1 MVRKILHRK
10 LKTKNHKPQRVNS
23 CAPLT
28 APVLTIVLS
37 VLRYTDS
44 DFLPLVSS
52 NSSFSN
58 VYLKC
63 SKTPTPV
70 RRSMVRVAQSLV
82 CCVVFR
88 ISLFVLFSFGH
99 CIVCPLSIYGRFWLP
114 LLCLQIFLTWSYL
127 FGFTVLLSSTGIA
140 DSWHP
145 LKLVHRL
152 FSSSF
157 SHMTLLTWLSLR
169 CWSVAKVYIYVVC
182 WVPVH

>member
-37 VLRYTDS
+37 VLRYADS
-44 DFLPLVSS
+44 DYLPLVSS

-99 CIVCPLSIYGRFWLP
+99 CIVCPLSIYGLLITPFVSSDLSDMELLIRFYRP
-114 LLCLQIFLTWSYL
+114 AIIYRHC
-127 FGFTVLLSSTGIA
+127 
-140 DSWHP
+140 
-145 LKLVHRL
+145 RL
-152 FSSSF
+152 
-157 SHMTLLTWLSLR
+157 MT
-169 CWSVAKVYIYVVC
+169 SVETSAPSVFF
-182 WVPVH
+182 

>member
-44 DFLPLVSS
+44 DYLPLVSS

-88 ISLFVLFSFGH
+88 ISLFVLFYFWSLYCLSFIDLRASDYPF
-99 CIVCPLSIYGRFWLP
+99 CVFRSFWHGVTYSVLP
-114 LLCLQIFLTWSYL
+114 SCYHLQALQTHDIRWN
-127 FGFTVLLSSTGIA
+127 
-140 DSWHP
+140 
-145 LKLVHRL
+145 
-152 FSSSF
+152 
-157 SHMTLLTWLSLR
+157 
-169 CWSVAKVYIYVVC
+169 
-182 WVPVH
+182 